1 MTIKISSNTAE
12 STANKFLRLSIQVSL
27 NGLSFCLLDTVANT
41 VTTSDQTVFHKELT
55 PFQTLAEL
63 KTLLERN
70 DIHQSKYDE
79 VVVIHRNNLFS
90 LVPRPLFNKAE
101 MANYLK
107 FNAKILATDLI
118 AFDEIEEHDF
128 VNVFVPFVNINNY
141 IYELFGEFVYKH
153 HGTVMVQ
160 SLLNEKSNTK
170 TPVCYA
176 YISEQQLDITVI
188 RNKKLMLFN
197 NFEFTT
203 KEDFL
208 YYLLFTM
215 EQLQLEPET
224 VQLRLFGDVE
234 EGDHIYN
241 LCYNYVKHISI
252 FAPSYN
258 AELITTTDSE
268 SIDFTVLNA
277 F

>member
-1 MTIKISSNTAE
+1 MTAQKNNNPAENTA
-12 STANKFLRLSIQVSL
+12 TKFSRLSIQVSL
-27 NGLSFCLLDTVANT
+27 NGLSFCLLDTVANS
-41 VTTSDQTVFHKELT
+41 VVASDEVIFHKELT

-63 KTLLERN
+63 KKLLEDN
-70 DIHQSKYDE
+70 KIQQIGYSE

-90 LVPRPLFNKAE
+90 LVPRPLFKPDE

-107 FNAKILATDLI
+107 FNAKILANDLI
-118 AFDEIEEHDF
+118 AYDEIEEHDF
-128 VNVFVPFVNINNY
+128 VNVYVPFVNINNY
-141 IYELFGEFVYKH
+141 IYELFGEFIFKH

-160 SLLNEKSNTK
+160 SLLNEKISSK
-170 TPVCYA
+170 APMCYVH
-176 YISEQQLDITVI
+176 ISEQQLDITVI
-188 RNKKLMLFN
+188 SNKKLLLFN
-197 NFEFTT
+197 NFDFTT

-215 EQLQLEPET
+215 EQLRLDPEI

-234 EGDHIYN
+234 EGDHLYS
-241 LCYNYVKHISI
+241 LCYDYVKHIAI

-258 AELITTTDSE
+258 AELMTAPDTE

-277 F
+277 L